1 MADYD
6 GLKPGEILA
15 DASVAEFI
23 KTLGLGIAEA
33 QKALDENSVNHIAEF
48 IEPREGLGGKTLLDL
63 GLSPAFYHYQHA
75 DITCSMQLSLRVEKD
90 LSLGLNING
99 SYSNNE
105 TENNNSNQSQS
116 SSESGSSTRTETRS
130 ANIEITSASAGALTI
145 GGNNYQLNGATPAER
160 MQNLQSTLTGN
171 PSTGIARMLYQL
183 RPSTMT
189 ITTDAQPNE
198 VTTTSNTVA
207 FHGAGRG
214 QAVIRVGENT
224 DTDYVLDDTHTATT
238 TAKASLEAYA
248 IHVKDQI
255 IAQNYDATAFPP
267 TAPLMTFDN
276 YPTGGFTVK
285 DEWQENLDRLAVGI
299 ILLGTPV
306 QIQGYTDR
314 QTFSGGV
321 AASDAQNRALGDH
334 RAQGIYDAL
343 RARGVPTNLMTI
355 TPSTG
360 EEAARQ
366 AGDARGANNPAFRK
380 TVVTSNRSYWLV
392 RVDVKSGGP
401 TLDDASGISPNKI
414 GTGGTDNGFVALY
427 DPVALNLTGKKVTI
441 DGTDFPLRGT
451 AAGGNPEHDSKSYA
465 KNLADDIN
473 ANTSAGL
480 KASAAANVVTISK
493 DGDKFSVSLVTAE
506 RRNITMSGTSGITVT
521 QQFSRSSSSSMT
533 RQNTGNRTV
542 AVGAS
547 LDVRYS
553 RQFEMNVTGNSSI
566 SARLVSVP
574 APPQFLETIKEFL
587 SEEG

>member
-33 QKALDENSVNHIAEF
+33 QKALDENSVNQIAEF
-48 IEPREGLGGKTLLDL
+48 IEPREGLGNKTLLDL

-90 LSLGLNING
+90 LSLGLNIGG
-99 SYSNNE
+99 SYSNTE

-116 SSESGSSTRTETRS
+116 SSESGTSSRTETRS

-145 GGNNYQLNGATPAER
+145 GGNNYELTGNSPAER
-160 MQNLQSTLTGN
+160 MRNLQSALTGN

-183 RPSTMT
+183 RPSTLT
-189 ITTDAQPNE
+189 ITTDAQADE
-198 VTTTSNTVA
+198 VMTTSNTVA
-207 FHGAGRG
+207 FHGSGFAH
-214 QAVIRVGENT
+214 AVIRVGENT
-224 DTDYVLDDTHTATT
+224 DTDYVLDDSHTAST
-238 TAKASLEAYA
+238 TAQASLETYA
-248 IHVKDQI
+248 NHVKNQI
-255 IAQNYDATAFPP
+255 IAEGYDALAFPP
-267 TAPLMTFDN
+267 TAPLKTFDN

-285 DEWQENLDRLAVGI
+285 DEWQDDLDRLAAGI
-299 ILLGTPV
+299 ISLGTPV

-321 AASDAQNRALGDH
+321 AASDAQNRQLGDH
-334 RAQGIYDAL
+334 RTQGIYDGL
-343 RARGVPTNLMTI
+343 RARGVPANLMTI
-355 TPSTG
+355 TPSSG

-366 AGDARGANNPAFRK
+366 AGDPRGRDNGAFRK

-392 RVDVKSGGP
+392 RVDAKSGGP
-401 TLDDASGISPNKI
+401 SIDDASGISPNKI
-414 GTGGTDNGFVALY
+414 GAGGTDNGFVGLY
-427 DPVALNLTGKKVTI
+427 RPTALNLTGKKVTI
-441 DGTDFPLRGT
+441 DGADFPLRGT

-473 ANTSAGL
+473 GNTGVGL
-480 KASAAANVVTISK
+480 KASVAANVVTISK
-493 DGDKFSVSLVTAE
+493 DGDKFSISLVTAE
-506 RRNITMSGTSGITVT
+506 QRNITMSGTSGITVT
-521 QQFSRSSSSSMT
+521 EQFSRSSSSNMT
-533 RQNTGNRTV
+533 QQNTGNRTV

-587 SEEG
+587 SKEE